1 MAAPIIAAGIAT
13 IARFMAKKGMDA
25 AVKKFGKDAVKQADR
40 AVNKKLKEASNKK
53 ADGMVRRRQK
63 ATMERLKEEM
73 PGIRSARRRAAEGKG
88 PDRNPA
94 DYSRPDAKAIRD
106 AAARRARGEKGKTDY
121 ERRAD
126 AAVGLSKKNPAR
138 LEKIY
143 ELQEKIRKSA
153 NEAGLSIRGYKKYNP
168 NNTNVK
174 LLEALKN
181 PSSKQAKEMTSS
193 KSTDALMKLRY
204 NKGGYAN
211 CGASVS
217 PNGKSR
223 T

>member
-1 MAAPIIAAGIAT
+1 MPAPLVAAGLAT
-13 IARFMAKKGMDA
+13 IARFMAKKGIDA
-25 AVKKFGKDAVKQADR
+25 AIKKYGKEAVKQADR
-40 AVNKKLKEASNKK
+40 AVNKKFKQASKEK
-53 ADGMVRRRQK
+53 AEGMTRRRQT
-63 ATMERLKEEM
+63 AMMERLKEEM

-88 PDRNPA
+88 PERNPR
-94 DYSRPDAKAIRD
+94 DPRQPDAKAIKD
-106 AAARRARGEKGKTDY
+106 AAARKARGEKGKTAY
-121 ERRAD
+121 ERKAD

-153 NEAGLSIRGYKKYNP
+153 NDAGVSIRKYKRENA

-211 CGASVS
+211 CGASVK
-217 PNGKSR
+217 PNRMSKK
-223 T
+223 